1 MKADGTAEVTAQRR
15 FTGTRDGKLRPAY
28 LVLRTLIPPTLG
40 PPLMRALGLIPARF
54 ASTRFPGKPLAL
66 LGDRPMI
73 QRVVEQARRSSS
85 LARVVVATD
94 DARIADCVRGFGGE
108 VVLTRAD
115 HPSGTDRVAEA
126 YAGLGEE
133 FDVVVNIQGDEP
145 FIEPAQ
151 IDAVVD
157 CFRRDSTA
165 EIATLIRRVDSLES
179 LLSPHVVKCV
189 PDLHGRALLFSRQPL
204 PYQRDRPV
212 AEWLAH
218 HAYWQHLGLYAYR
231 PAALARITALPPS
244 PLELAESLEQLR
256 WLENGLPIH
265 VAVTEHASI
274 GIDTPEDL
282 ARAAERA

>member
-1 MKADGTAEVTAQRR
+1 
-15 FTGTRDGKLRPAY
+15 
-28 LVLRTLIPPTLG
+28 
-40 PPLMRALGLIPARF
+40 MRAIGLIPARF
-54 ASTRFPGKPLAL
+54 ASTRFPGKPLAD
-66 LGDRPMI
+66 LGGQTMI
-73 QRVVEQARRSSS
+73 QRVVGQARQAG
-85 LARVVVATD
+85 LVRVVVATD
-94 DARIADCVRGFGGE
+94 DARIADHVRDFGGE

-126 YAGLGEE
+126 YATLGETY
-133 FDVVVNIQGDEP
+133 DVVVNIQGDEP
-145 FIEPAQ
+145 FIQPAQ

-157 CFRRDSTA
+157 CFRRDASA
-165 EIATLIRRVDSLES
+165 ELATLIRQIDSLDQ

-189 PDLHGRALLFSRQPL
+189 PDLRGRALLFSRQPL

-212 AEWLAH
+212 AEWRAH
-218 HAYWQHLGLYAYR
+218 HAYWQHIGLYAYR

-265 VAVTEHASI
+265 VAVTEQASL

-282 ARAAERA
+282 ARAAAMLLRMNRDPGP